1 MLWCKNQEVYKL
13 SKKFSIKKIKDN
25 DMKVLK
31 WLLSIGKSQLG
42 KVFVLIVVDIIGA
55 SLSIFFANFSK
66 HIIDG
71 ATVYKD
77 INYVAKYAIFMFIL
91 IVSQL
96 GLSLLESSL
105 VERCKGRLEMIFK
118 QHMLDEV
125 MKKDYSKVSKYHT
138 GELQNRMFND
148 VTVVTDGI
156 TNIVPNIV
164 YFSVKLICAFSYLV
178 VIDKIFAL
186 FFLVGGI
193 VVFLLMGMFRGTIKR
208 LHKEVQETEGKT
220 RSFIQ
225 EAVMNLLVVKSF
237 VVEDKISKDAEELQE
252 INYKAKMKRRFF
264 SITANAGVSSVF
276 SLGYVFA
283 IVFGAYRLLN
293 GAMTYGTVTAI
304 LQLVNQV
311 QTPFTNLSTIMPKYY
326 ALIASGERLMEI
338 CNIQNEDV
346 ENETEIDVDNTYKNL
361 KSISFNNVSFG
372 YDRELILDN
381 TSFDINKGDFI
392 AIMGISGIGKST
404 ILKLLL
410 GVFKVENGEINLN
423 LVNQTIP
430 ADNKTRKLFAYVPQ
444 GNMLL
449 SGTIRENLTFI
460 NSDVTEEEINEA
472 VRISCSKQFIDELP
486 LGLETVIGEKGMGLS
501 EGQLQRL
508 AIARSLLSK
517 SPVLLLDEATSA
529 LDEETEKQ
537 FLTNLKQMKN
547 VTCIIVSHKKA
558 ALDICNK
565 YVKIVDGK
573 IVSKDNALC

>member
-1 MLWCKNQEVYKL
+1 M
-13 SKKFSIKKIKDN
+13 SKKRSLKKVKDS
-25 DMKVLK
+25 DMKVVK

-77 INYVAKYAIFMFIL
+77 INYVIKYAVLLLVLIF
-91 IVSQL
+91 SQMALNLL
-96 GLSLLESSL
+96 GRSFA
-105 VERCKGRLEMIFK
+105 ERCKGRLEMVFK
-118 QHMLDEV
+118 QHMLDEI
-125 MKKDYSKVSKYHT
+125 MKKDYSKVSEYHT

-148 VTVVTDGI
+148 VTVVTDGL

-164 YFSVKLICAFSYLV
+164 FYSVKLVCAFSYLI

-193 VVFLLMGMFRGTIKR
+193 AVFLLMGIFRGTMKR
-208 LHKEVQETEGKT
+208 LHKAVQETEGKT

-225 EAVMNLLVVKSF
+225 EAIMNLLVVKSF
-237 VVEDKISKDAEELQE
+237 VVEDKISKDTNELQE
-252 INYKAKMKRRFF
+252 VNYKAKMKRRFF
-264 SITANAGVSSVF
+264 SITANAGISTVF
-276 SLGYVFA
+276 NLGYVFA
-283 IVFGAYRLLN
+283 LGFGAYRLLN
-293 GAMTYGTVTAI
+293 GDMTYGTVTAI

-311 QTPFTNLSTIMPKYY
+311 QAPFANLSSIMPKYY
-326 ALIASGERLMEI
+326 SLIASGERLMEI
-338 CNIQNEDV
+338 CNIQNEDI
-346 ENETEIDVDNTYKNL
+346 ENTEEIEVDKTYKDL
-361 KSISFNNVSFG
+361 KSISIKDVSFG
-372 YDRELILDN
+372 YDRELILDK
-381 TSFDINKGDFI
+381 TSLDINKGDFI

-410 GVFKVENGEINLN
+410 GVFKVDTGEIYLN
-423 LVNQTIP
+423 LE
-430 ADNKTRKLFAYVPQ
+430 NKTMPVDRNTRKLFAYVPQ

-460 NSDVTEEEINEA
+460 NSNVTEEEINEA

-501 EGQLQRL
+501 EGQIQRL

-517 SPVLLLDEATSA
+517 SPILLLDEATSA
-529 LDEETEKQ
+529 LDEKTEKQ

-573 IVSKDNALC
+573 IISEVNREDKDLC